1 MNELP
6 LPDDLQAMA
15 AGYVLGDLSSEE
27 MAQFQELLAVHPEL
41 VQMVTALQE
50 TLLMLPYGQPY
61 QQPEACVR
69 ASLLQRA
76 QGEIPFASAPQ
87 VLKPKAR
94 RRRLLRVSHLA
105 ASVVLVLGGFSLWLT
120 HRVATL
126 QAQLALAEGFVE
138 SALAEE
144 SNPTLTVSPVDTLLN
159 QQWLGLAQLMQD
171 HQKSL
176 GRSQGP
182 VDIAATN
189 VNALSK
195 QLAVAGRLPTLAS
208 PVVKLLGGSRCQF
221 GEAQG
226 IRLTYRLPT
235 EEIVS
240 VYQIDLQGDQFPELS
255 ETYVTLKQSTANLVL
270 WRDENH
276 LYALTADL
284 SITDLQTL
292 AETLELI

>member
-1 MNELP
+1 MNEFP
-6 LPDDLQAMA
+6 LPDELQAMA

-41 VQMVTALQE
+41 MQMVTSLQE
-50 TLLMLPYGQPY
+50 TLLMLPYGQPP
-61 QQPEACVR
+61 QPPDARVR
-69 ASLLQRA
+69 ANLLQRA
-76 QGEIPFASAPQ
+76 QGETPWASPRQ
-87 VLKPKAR
+87 VFQPKAK
-94 RRRLLRVSHLA
+94 RRRLPRASHLA
-105 ASVVLVLGGFSLWLT
+105 ASVVLILGGFSLWLT
-120 HRVATL
+120 HRVVTL

-138 SALAEE
+138 RALAEK
-144 SNPTLTVSPVDTLLN
+144 SSPTLTVSPADALLN

-171 HQKSL
+171 HKQSL

-189 VNALSK
+189 VNALSR
-195 QLAVAGRLPTLAS
+195 QLAIAGRLPTLAS

-221 GEAQG
+221 GQAQG

-284 SITDLQTL
+284 SVADLQTL